1 MGGSIQSIIQAYK
14 PFEFV
19 VNTTLSGSS
28 GVGNYQLLLNPL
40 WKYRYY
46 VDWGDGILSASTT
59 TTNLTHTYPSGGTYT
74 VKIYG
79 RFDGINNMGSAEAVK
94 ITSINSW
101 GNIKWR
107 VFKDAFYGC
116 SSLTG
121 TPTTAPIFEKVEGVL
136 SGSFR
141 GCTNFN
147 RDIGY
152 LVNSKVNNTQFM
164 FLNATNFN
172 NGGSPSI
179 SGWTTSNVTLMS
191 GMFQSATNFNQPIG
205 SWDVSKV
212 TNMSSMFSSASNF
225 NQPIGSWDVSK
236 VTNMPSMFGSAS
248 NFNQDIGSWN
258 VSGVTNMLGMFY
270 LSTNFNNGNSPSI
283 SGWTTSKV
291 TNMSLMFASTLF
303 NQPIGSWD
311 VSKVTNMQQMF
322 LSATNF
328 NQDIGSWNVS
338 GVTNMSS
345 MLDGSGID
353 NTNYNKIL
361 TGWTGWNGTGATK
374 SVQSNVNFGANGR
387 IYSTGTTA
395 EAARLYLLTGKT
407 WTITGD
413 IGV

>member
-1 MGGSIQSIIQAYK
+1 MGGSIQSIIQKYY

-19 VNTTLSGSS
+19 VDTTLSGSS
-28 GVGNYQLLLNPL
+28 GVGNYQLQLYPAFN
-40 WKYRYY
+40 YRYY
-46 VDWGDGILSASTT
+46 IDWGDGVISASTS
-59 TTNLTHTYPSGGTYT
+59 TTNLLHTYPSGGTYT

-79 RFDGINNMGSAEAVK
+79 RFDGIYNDNSPEGDK

-107 VFKDAFYGC
+107 FFLNSFYGC
-116 SSLTG
+116 TSLTG
-121 TPTTAPIFEKVEGVL
+121 SPSTPPIFEKVGNNF
-136 SGSFR
+136 SNSFNW
-141 GCTNFN
+141 CTNFN
-147 RDIGY
+147 SDIGY
-152 LVNSKVNNTQFM
+152 LDTSKVTNTQSM
-164 FLNATNFN
+164 FQNATNFN

-179 SGWTTSNVTLMS
+179 SGWTTS
-191 GMFQSATNFNQPIG
+191 
-205 SWDVSKV
+205 KV
-212 TNMSSMFSSASNF
+212 TNMSNMFF
-225 NQPIGSWDVSK
+225 GC
-236 VTNMPSMFGSAS
+236 TN
-248 NFNQDIGSWN
+248 
-258 VSGVTNMLGMFY
+258 
-270 LSTNFNNGNSPSI
+270 
-283 SGWTTSKV
+283 
-291 TNMSLMFASTLF
+291 F

-322 LSATNF
+322 LIATNF

-345 MLDGSGID
+345 MLNGSGIN

-374 SVQSNVNFGANGR
+374 SVQSSVNFGAGGMQ
-387 IYSTGTTA
+387 YSTGTTA

>member
-1 MGGSIQSIIQAYK
+1 MGGSIKSITQSYK

-19 VNTTLSGSS
+19 VNTALSGSS
-28 GVGNYQLLLNPL
+28 GVGNYQLQLNPL
-40 WKYRYY
+40 NKYRYY
-46 VDWGDGILSASTT
+46 VDWGDGVISASTT
-59 TTNLTHTYPSGGTYT
+59 VTNLTHTYPSGSTYT

-79 RFDGINNMGSAEAVK
+79 RFDGIYNNSSAEAVK

-107 VFKDAFYGC
+107 VFNNSFYEC

-121 TPTTAPIFEKVEGVL
+121 VPTTSPIFEKVGNDF
-136 SGSFR
+136 SNSFR

-147 RDIGY
+147 SDIGY
-152 LVNSKVNNTQFM
+152 LDTSKVTNTQSM
-164 FLNATNFN
+164 FQSSTNFN

-179 SGWTTSNVTLMS
+179 SGWTTS
-191 GMFQSATNFNQPIG
+191 
-205 SWDVSKV
+205 KV
-212 TNMSSMFSSASNF
+212 TNMT
-225 NQPIGSWDVSK
+225 I
-236 VTNMPSMFGSAS
+236 MFG
-248 NFNQDIGSWN
+248 
-258 VSGVTNMLGMFY
+258 
-270 LSTNFNNGNSPSI
+270 
-283 SGWTTSKV
+283 
-291 TNMSLMFASTLF
+291 STLF

-322 LSATNF
+322 FIATNF

-338 GVTNMSS
+338 GVTNMSN

-374 SVQSNVNFGANGR
+374 SVQSNVNFGATGR